1 MTTICIQNCLAPQ
14 DSCTLYIPAE
24 RLNAIQP
31 TIIHNLFFLLDN
43 QSLDFFSVLEIFCC
57 PRPRHPW
64 GDRSP
69 RPILLIQPPLHRVK
83 PSVDQ
88 NSLSD
93 HHRHWPPTQLHS
105 HRHRCPRHHRII
117 LGSLSHI
124 GRPPLCQ
131 IHTATI
137 LIRLP
142 PPDPAA
148 TRSTCRP
155 IRPVPDPPAVQSSL
169 YPIRLPPLSH
179 RHRTDQAAAM
189 PIHHRRSHSPLH
201 QP

>member
-1 MTTICIQNCLAPQ
+1 MTTICIQSCLSPQ

-31 TIIHNLFFLLDN
+31 TIIHNLFFLLGN
-43 QSLDFFSVLEIFCC
+43 QSLDFFFC
-57 PRPRHPW
+57 PRNLLLPPSAPPL
-64 GDRSP
+64 GRSISTP
-69 RPILLIQPPLHRVK
+69 PGAAPLVRRPILLIQPPLHRVK
-83 PSVDQ
+83 PSADQ

-93 HHRHWPPTQLHS
+93 H

-131 IHTATI
+131 IHTAAM

-148 TRSTCRP
+148 TRSTCCP

-189 PIHHRRSHSPLH
+189 PIHHHRSHSP
-201 QP
+201 